1 MAKAQREAAEEA
13 ERHRA
18 QSEAAD
24 RRPCHVR
31 FIFQL
36 DIQCKK
42 NPHGYRSFVLH
53 QDGPCVVAVRALI
66 ECCVLVFSWALWYF
80 TCVHFLNDI
89 F

>member
-31 FIFQL
+31 FRFQL

-42 NPHGYRSFVLH
+42 NHTGTDL
-53 QDGPCVVAVRALI
+53 L
-66 ECCVLVFSWALWYF
+66 YF
-80 TCVHFLNDI
+80 TRMGHVLWPSVP
-89 F
+89 